1 MSVPNQ
7 KRVIIGK
14 RVKRNKSHLYAM
26 MNIEALQEAI
36 QNLKWSSLKMWLYF
50 NKNQDNY
57 QFDLSVKA
65 CKDWG
70 IKKDSYY
77 SGIAEL
83 IAKGYLVPI
92 QEGSNVYVFFESA
105 NSEKQMSDYS
115 KFTIQDWENQN
126 GSSETQ
132 IKQSENLER
141 NNIDNTYIV
150 QNNTMATDNEIKMLK
165 DLKTMY
171 ILGFYQGSEVD
182 WAKKL
187 LEKYSQYSA
196 PKDII
201 VQMSFNE
208 RRELQKV
215 WTEYNKTKT
224 EGEYYYG

>member
-7 KRVIIGK
+7 KKVIIGK
-14 RVKRNKSHLYAM
+14 RVKRNKSNLYAM

-57 QFDLSVKA
+57 QFDLSPKA

-77 SGIAEL
+77 SGIEEL

-92 QEGSNVYVFFESA
+92 QEGSNIYVFFESA
-105 NSEKQMSDYS
+105 NSEKQMGDYS
-115 KFTIQDWENQN
+115 RFAIQDWEKQN
-126 GSSETQ
+126 NSSETQ
-132 IKQSENLER
+132 NKDSENQER
-141 NNIDNTYIV
+141 NNTNNTYIV
-150 QNNTMATDNEIKMLK
+150 QNNTIATDNEIKMLR

-171 ILGFYQGSEVD
+171 ILDFYQGSEVD
-182 WAKKL
+182 WVRKL
-187 LEKYSQYSA
+187 LEKYSHYSA

-201 VQMSFNE
+201 EKMSFNE

-224 EGEYYYG
+224 EGEYFYG